1 LVRGDGRELYA
12 RALSSG
18 WEGLI
23 AKRAGSTYQS
33 GKRTPDWRKLK
44 IVHEQEFVVGG
55 WTEPR
60 NTRSHFGAL
69 LLGVHDNADDQRR
82 TRGDGRDEPV
92 HSARSAHT
100 SHQSPA
106 ASHQL
111 VYVGHTGT
119 GFDERELAK
128 LMKLLKPLE
137 TTTCPFRELPP
148 SNERPHWVRPTL
160 VAQVR
165 FTEWTEDGRLRHPV
179 YLGLRDDKKAAV
191 VVREPSNPAPRTQ
204 KPANLGNPANPANL
218 VEHLTEIEHARK
230 DAMLELPG
238 GVRFRIGNLHKV
250 FWPRQ
255 KLTKGDLFRYYC
267 QVAPF
272 ILPVVADRP
281 LVMKRFPNG
290 IAGKPFYQHHLDET
304 ATVPKGVRV
313 ELVGG
318 PGSRHREERKPQF
331 VGGALATLLYMTQL
345 ASISQDPWFSRV
357 QSIDEVDCAALDL
370 DPPAGVP
377 FARVLEVARWIHD
390 ELDALGV
397 AGFPKT
403 SGADG
408 LHIYLP
414 MPPGTPYEAG
424 QLFCHIIATVVTQKH
439 PKAATTERKV
449 AARGTRIYVDYLQNG
464 LGKTIATAYSARASE
479 YAGVSTP
486 LTWREIDEGVSRE
499 DFTIQT
505 VPARLKK
512 VGDLWAGLRTSKGV
526 DLARVSRYT
535 KRT

>member
-1 LVRGDGRELYA
+1 
-12 RALSSG
+12 
-18 WEGLI
+18 
-23 AKRAGSTYQS
+23 
-33 GKRTPDWRKLK
+33 
-44 IVHEQEFVVGG
+44 
-55 WTEPR
+55 
-60 NTRSHFGAL
+60 
-69 LLGVHDNADDQRR
+69 
-82 TRGDGRDEPV
+82 
-92 HSARSAHT
+92 
-100 SHQSPA
+100 
-106 ASHQL
+106 
-111 VYVGHTGT
+111 
-119 GFDERELAK
+119 
-128 LMKLLKPLE
+128 
-137 TTTCPFRELPP
+137 
-148 SNERPHWVRPTL
+148 
-160 VAQVR
+160 
-165 FTEWTEDGRLRHPV
+165 
-179 YLGLRDDKKAAV
+179 
-191 VVREPSNPAPRTQ
+191 
-204 KPANLGNPANPANL
+204 
-218 VEHLTEIEHARK
+218 
-230 DAMLELPG
+230 
-238 GVRFRIGNLHKV
+238 
-250 FWPRQ
+250 
-255 KLTKGDLFRYYC
+255 
-267 QVAPF
+267 
-272 ILPVVADRP
+272 
-281 LVMKRFPNG
+281 
-290 IAGKPFYQHHLDET
+290 
-304 ATVPKGVRV
+304 V

-439 PKAATTERKV
+439 PKAATIERSV

-526 DLARVSRYT
+526 DLARVSRYAR
-535 KRT
+535 RT